1 MDNIKFNEINEE
13 IIYVNEPI
21 ARINTAEIEL
31 LKKKAV
37 VNKRKRIR
45 ICTHREVNDKIHE
58 MLIVHVKGAY
68 IRPHKHLNKIESFH
82 VIEGD
87 LKVVVFDDSGDIMD
101 VIDMGSYQSG
111 KNFYYRLADSHFHTI
126 IPVSD
131 LVVFHEITNGPF
143 LREETVFADWA
154 PTESDIELQQEFLDN
169 LIKRVKNYYPV

>member
-1 MDNIKFNEINEE
+1 MNNIKFNEINEE
-13 IIYVNEPI
+13 ILYINEPI

-37 VNKRKRIR
+37 NNKRKRIR
-45 ICTHREVNDKIHE
+45 ICTHRDVNDAIHE

-68 IRPHKHLNKIESFH
+68 IRPHKHTNKIESFH
-82 VIEGD
+82 VIDGD
-87 LKVVVFDDSGDIMD
+87 LKVVVFNDLGNIMD
-101 VIDMGSYQSG
+101 VIDMGNYSSG
-111 KNFYYRLADSHFHTI
+111 KNFYYRLSDSHFHSI

-154 PTESDIELQQEFLDN
+154 PTESDIELQQEFMN
-169 LIKRVKNYYPV
+169 SLIERVN